1 MESENLFEPG
11 KVRLY
16 SGKYIDVTNLTEDDI
31 CLEDIAHALALKCR
45 WNGNTQ
51 SFFSILSHSMLVQ
64 SLLHD
69 SSYTI
74 EALLHD
80 AHEAYLFDI
89 PAPYK
94 TLEPFK
100 PLVELENKIQ
110 EIINTKY
117 GVVTCSTTDVK
128 QADLAA
134 LRLEWNSCMLS
145 NRLKSNSN
153 VLESKRQFFK
163 LFIEAYYQFKDP
175 DNTIVYRELQ
185 AIIKKYSLHN
195 SF

>member
-11 KVRLY
+11 RVRLY
-16 SGKYIDVTNLTEDDI
+16 SGKYIDVTNLAEDDI

-69 SSYTI
+69 SNYTL

-89 PAPYK
+89 PAPFK
-94 TLEPFK
+94 KLEPFK

-110 EIINTKY
+110 DLINKKY
-117 GVVTCSTTDVK
+117 GIETCSIPDVK
-128 QADLAA
+128 EADMAS
-134 LRLEWNSCMLS
+134 LRLEWNSCVLDNRISS
-145 NRLKSNSN
+145 NATIFD
-153 VLESKRQFFK
+153 SKRTFFK
-163 LFIEAYYQFKDP
+163 LFIDYYYQRFEYTDSEVDREFRRLSIKYR
-175 DNTIVYRELQ
+175 IV
-185 AIIKKYSLHN
+185 
-195 SF
+195 

>member
-1 MESENLFEPG
+1 MTTENLFEPG

-16 SGKYIDVTNLTEDDI
+16 SGKYVDVTNLTEDDI

-51 SFFSILSHSMLVQ
+51 GFFSILSHTMIVQ
-64 SLLHD
+64 SLLTD
-69 SSYTI
+69 NKNTL

-110 EIINTKY
+110 ELINKKY
-117 GVVTCSTTDVK
+117 GVETCNTPDVK
-128 QADLAA
+128 QADMAS
-134 LRLEWNSCMLS
+134 LRLEWNSCILD
-145 NRLKSNSN
+145 NRLVSSHDINY
-153 VLESKRQFFK
+153 SKVKFFK
-163 LFIEAYYQFKDP
+163 LFISSYYERFDYTDSDI
-175 DNTIVYRELQ
+175 DNELSRISSKYR
-185 AIIKKYSLHN
+185 II
-195 SF
+195 

>member
-16 SGKYIDVTNLTEDDI
+16 SGKYIDVTNLAEDDI

-69 SSYTI
+69 SNYTL

-89 PAPYK
+89 PAPFK
-94 TLEPFK
+94 KLEPFK

-110 EIINTKY
+110 DLINKKY
-117 GVVTCSTTDVK
+117 GIETCSIPDVK
-128 QADLAA
+128 EADMAS
-134 LRLEWNSCMLS
+134 LRLEWNSCVLDNRIPS
-145 NRLKSNSN
+145 NATIFD
-153 VLESKRQFFK
+153 SKRTFFK
-163 LFIEAYYQFKDP
+163 LFIDYYYQRFEYTDSEVDREFRRLSIKYR
-175 DNTIVYRELQ
+175 IV
-185 AIIKKYSLHN
+185 
-195 SF
+195 

>member
-1 MESENLFEPG
+1 MATENLFEPG

-16 SGKYIDVTNLTEDDI
+16 SGKYIKVTEMTEDDI

-64 SLLHD
+64 SLLYD
-69 SSYTI
+69 SNHTL

-89 PAPYK
+89 PAPFK
-94 TLEPFK
+94 KLEPFK

-110 EIINTKY
+110 ELINKKY
-117 GVVTCSTTDVK
+117 GIATCNIADVK
-128 QADLAA
+128 EADITA

-145 NRLKSNSN
+145 NRLMSITDTYQ
-153 VLESKRQFFK
+153 SKRMFFR
-163 LFIEAYYQFKDP
+163 LFIESYYKTHDP
-175 DNTIVYRELQ
+175 TDTDIDLELRTIMS
-185 AIIKKYSLHN
+185 KYSL
-195 SF
+195 FDLL